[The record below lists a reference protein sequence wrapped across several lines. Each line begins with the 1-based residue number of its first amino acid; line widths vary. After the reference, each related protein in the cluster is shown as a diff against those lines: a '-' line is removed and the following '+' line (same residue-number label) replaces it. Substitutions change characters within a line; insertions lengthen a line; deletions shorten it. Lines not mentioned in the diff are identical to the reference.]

1 VKAKRSDRMA
11 FQMDLFVERV
21 DLVCELGVQR
31 AFERLSMCPF
41 AAAACAGEVEV
52 EVEVELRIRLWAWAD
67 QR

>member
-1 VKAKRSDRMA
+1 MA

-21 DLVCELGVQR
+21 DLVREVGVQR
-31 AFERLSMCPF
+31 AFEELSMCPF

-52 EVEVELRIRLWAWAD
+52 ELRIRLWAWAD

>member
-1 VKAKRSDRMA
+1 MA

-21 DLVCELGVQR
+21 DLVREVGVQR
-31 AFERLSMCPF
+31 AFEELSMCPF

-52 EVEVELRIRLWAWAD
+52 EVELRIRLWAWAD